1 MLTDTQKTQMIEKV
15 AFYTATLNTRF
26 KSTLPTPLTSFDTK
40 GNAAGTAAFLKNTVS
55 FNQQIAAGNFDK
67 FDKTIAHE
75 VSHIFAYK
83 LFRDTGHGRFW
94 KLVFSTLGFTP
105 DRCHDY
111 DMTGV
116 TVRRQGRHKYTCGC
130 PGKVHELSTRRH
142 NKFQAGKCNNLK
154 CLRCMKS
161 VVCIENMAPVIPMTT
176 EPVLAL
182 AA

>member
-1 MLTDTQKTQMIEKV
+1 MLTDTQKTQMVEKV
-15 AFYTATLNTRF
+15 AFYAAQLNARF
-26 KSTLPTPLTSFDTK
+26 KTMLVTPLTSFDTK
-40 GNAAGTAAFLKNTVS
+40 GSAAGTADMLRNRVS
-55 FNQQIAAGNFDK
+55 FNEQIAAGNFDK

-75 VSHIFAYK
+75 VSHIFACI
-83 LFRDTGHGRFW
+83 LFKDYGHGRFW
-94 KLVFSTLGFTP
+94 KLVFRALGFTP
-105 DRCHDY
+105 DRCHEY

-142 NKFQAGKCNNLK
+142 NKFQAGKCKNLK
-154 CLRCMKS
+154 CLRCMKP
-161 VVCIENMAPVIPMTT
+161 VVCIENMAPVIPMVT